1 MSEDRSYIEEN
12 ARQLERLRALIDG
25 LDEDDLRASVNEYW
39 SVAGVLG
46 HVAFWD
52 ARVLALADRLERGL
66 PFTASEEE
74 PEDPAWINDA
84 ARPLIH
90 AIPPSEMAALA
101 LELAEQTDR
110 SRRDAAARSYVAG
123 GSHQSAEP
131 PAREPPRRAPR
142 RDTGGARTALTS
154 ALRRE
159 RGDPFLEPWHVLRI
173 VLRPRL
179 ADPPL

>member
-74 PEDPAWINDA
+74 PED
-84 ARPLIH
+84 RPIC
-90 AIPPSEMAALA
+90 
-101 LELAEQTDR
+101 
-110 SRRDAAARSYVAG
+110 RDAAARSYVAG

-131 PAREPPRRAPR
+131 SAREPSRRAPR
-142 RDTGGARTALTS
+142 RDTGGARTALRALYGASEATHFWSLGTCS
-154 ALRRE
+154 A
-159 RGDPFLEPWHVLRI
+159 
-173 VLRPRL
+173 
-179 ADPPL
+179 